1 MCLFVSVSVCVSVRL
16 CVCLSLPVF
25 VCLRVCVSVRP
36 CAQILKPAEKKT
48 KVQYSGIQAARPGTP
63 PRNPVAPKKK

>member
-1 MCLFVSVSVCVSVRL
+1 MNIRPFLTCPP
-16 CVCLSLPVF
+16 SLVQF
-25 VCLRVCVSVRP
+25 S
-36 CAQILKPAEKKT
+36 QILKPAEKKT

>member
-1 MCLFVSVSVCVSVRL
+1 MEWYRTVSALTSSVMDL
-16 CVCLSLPVF
+16 LPSLP
-25 VCLRVCVSVRP
+25 P
-36 CAQILKPAEKKT
+36 YPAPTQILKPAEKKT